1 MSNPIGRITTNR
13 ITGAKIVERPKATT
27 SFTPTIH
34 KRNITGNLKPD
45 ELPVQTEAEAEIKS
59 EIKSE
64 TKEDTAARLGAD
76 GEVEENDDFNTQD
89 NDDYNSDSDGFNSN
103 DDDDDDDDDGFNGN
117 LDDNGSD
124 DEQDAHLKEF
134 TSENNVYYDGHGYAR
149 RVGKEND
156 CYIEFSVDENILV
169 INQIICPEGG
179 KLLLYHMIKDL
190 QEKGYDF
197 TYIRLIAANLNPN
210 PFDPKLFDEVKFNQ
224 QNFEKNNPIFIEM
237 QAKNYI
243 DENGEFTEKYHNMMR
258 DRYVVKYIYKK
269 GKQKGKVK
277 YIYTPKYYRHMQQKV
292 VGNYENMGFEKY
304 DEDSFIGSK
313 EYILA
318 ALETFIGDDKII
330 GGSKKRKT
338 KRKTNHYKKT
348 KRKPKYNKK
357 TKRKTQH
364 YKKTKRKT
372 KK

>member
-103 DDDDDDDDDGFNGN
+103 DDDDDDDGFNGN

-277 YIYTPKYYRHMQQKV
+277 YIYTTKYYRQIQQKV
-292 VGNYENMGFEKY
+292 VGNY
-304 DEDSFIGSK
+304 
-313 EYILA
+313 
-318 ALETFIGDDKII
+318 
-330 GGSKKRKT
+330 
-338 KRKTNHYKKT
+338 
-348 KRKPKYNKK
+348 
-357 TKRKTQH
+357 
-364 YKKTKRKT
+364 
-372 KK
+372 